1 MKQSIED
8 LMRKAAELKPQRPSN
23 SKYKS
28 LLPLFQQMDGAGHTH
43 TSMAAFLVQQGVITS
58 DKELN
63 CRRSISGL
71 LARHAKPVPA
81 NTTSTPKLP

>member
-1 MKQSIED
+1 MKQSIEA

-28 LLPLFQQMDGAGHTH
+28 LLPLFQQMDGDGHTH

-58 DKELN
+58 ANEKN

-71 LARHAKPVPA
+71 LKRHAKTTPA
-81 NTTSTPKLP
+81 NTTSTP